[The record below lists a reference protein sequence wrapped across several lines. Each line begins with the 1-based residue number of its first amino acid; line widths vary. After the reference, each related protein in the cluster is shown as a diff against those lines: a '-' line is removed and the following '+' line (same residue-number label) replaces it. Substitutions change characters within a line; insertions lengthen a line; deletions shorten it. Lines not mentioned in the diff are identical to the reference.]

1 MYISSK
7 MPKLLIIIIL
17 FFFKAN
23 LVIAEIINE
32 INIKGNNRVSD
43 QTIINFSEI
52 KKGEE
57 TSKNSLND
65 SLKKLYDTN
74 FFELVEFKLSNN
86 ILTITVS
93 EYPVIEQIII
103 KGVKAQKN
111 IKQIK
116 DSMKLKEKNPFLES
130 TVKDDLNRIL
140 NIFKKNGFYFVKI
153 DSNIQKNSNDTVNI
167 IFDIDQGEKATISKI
182 KFIGEKIFKD
192 RKLRSVITS
201 EEDKPWKFISRKK
214 YLDIER
220 VNLDKR
226 LLKNFFLDKGYYQV
240 EINDAYS
247 QIINQKDFVL
257 TYNIN
262 AGEKFFFGNFDL
274 VLPEDFDPQKFEDLN
289 DFFKKIKNEKYSYLN
304 IEKILDKIEK
314 ISLYQ
319 NYEFVDAKVIEQIKG
334 NKIDFTFEIIDT
346 DKLYVNKINILGNN
360 ITSEQF
366 IRDQLIVDE
375 GDPFNK
381 ILHTKSINSLKSKNL
396 FAKVEYEILDTE
408 NSDQKDINI
417 TIEEKPT
424 GELSAG
430 AGYGTDGSTFSF
442 GIRENNFKGEGVVL
456 NSKLSLS
463 EETVKGFFEYVHPNF
478 AYSDR
483 QLSTSLESTVTDRL
497 TNYGYKSSLN
507 KVSLGTSYEQF
518 ENTFFSPKISVS
530 SETLDVTSTASNA
543 YKKQEGSY
551 FDTTF
556 GYGLTY
562 DKRNSA
568 FQPTS
573 GWLSS
578 WYQELP
584 IVSDNQEL
592 INGYVITGYKE
603 IIDDMIIS
611 SGFYTR
617 TINSL
622 SNGDVRASKRLY
634 IPSSRLRGFE
644 TGKVGPTDGSDHVGG
659 NYVVTFNTSSTIP
672 YILQTQENMDV
683 KLFFD
688 AGNIWGVDYSST
700 LDDSNKLRTSAG
712 VALEILTPVGPLSF
726 SYAEAISSAST
737 DRTESFKFQLG
748 TTF

>member
-17 FFFKAN
+17 FFFKTN

-32 INIKGNNRVSD
+32 INVTGNNRVSD

-52 KKGEE
+52 KKGDE
-57 TSKNSLND
+57 TSKKNLNN

-74 FFELVEFKLSNN
+74 FFELVEFKLNDN
-86 ILTITVS
+86 ILTIKVS
-93 EYPVIEQIII
+93 EYPVIEQIVIN
-103 KGVKAQKN
+103 GVKAQKN
-111 IKQIK
+111 IKKIK
-116 DSMKLKEKNPFLES
+116 DSMKLKEKNPFIES
-130 TVKDDLNRIL
+130 IVEKDLNTIL
-140 NIFKKNGFYFVKI
+140 NVFKKNGFYFVKI
-153 DSNIQKNSNDTVNI
+153 ETNIQKNLNDTVSI
-167 IFDIDQGEKATISKI
+167 IFEIDQGEKATISKI

-240 EINDAYS
+240 EITDAYS

-274 VLPEDFDPQKFEDLN
+274 VLPADFDPQKFEDL
-289 DFFKKIKNEKYSYLN
+289 DRFFKKIENEKYSYKN
-304 IEKILDKIEK
+304 IEKILDQIEK

-319 NYEFVDAKVIEQIKG
+319 NYEFVDANVVEKING
-334 NKIDFTFEIIDT
+334 NKVDFTFEIIET
-346 DKLYVNKINILGNN
+346 DKVYVNKINILGNS

-381 ILHTKSINSLKSKNL
+381 ILHTKSINALKSKNL
-396 FAKVEYEILDTE
+396 FAKVESETLNTE

-442 GIRENNFKGEGVVL
+442 GISENNFKGEGVVL

-497 TNYGYKSSLN
+497 TNFGYKSSLN

-551 FDTTF
+551 FDAMF

-584 IVSDNQEL
+584 VVSDNQEL

-611 SGFYTR
+611 TGLYTR
-617 TINSL
+617 TVNSL
-622 SNGDVRASKRLY
+622 SNDDVRASKRLY
-634 IPSSRLRGFE
+634 APSSRLRGFE
-644 TGKVGPTDGSDHVGG
+644 SGKVGPIDGSDHVGG
-659 NYVVTFNTSSTIP
+659 NYVVTLNTSSTIP

-683 KLFFD
+683 KVFFD

-700 LDDSNKLRTSAG
+700 LDDSSKLRTSAG
-712 VALEILTPVGPLSF
+712 LALEILTPVGPLSF
-726 SYAEAISSAST
+726 SYAEAISSATT
-737 DRTESFKFQLG
+737 DKTESFKFQLG

>member
-622 SNGDVRASKRLY
+622 SNEDVRASKRLY

-726 SYAEAISSAST
+726 SYAEAITSAST